1 MSTMVRVDETAL
13 RMEMLKNGMR
23 LITELETASGVPR
36 ATLDNMVAGRNT
48 PNQRTIQA
56 VFDALP
62 ASKVEDLFPIFFTHG
77 VTYDVTVTEG
87 GGCSGVGSEI

>member
-23 LITELETASGVPR
+23 LISDLETASGVPR
-36 ATLDNMVAGRNT
+36 ATIDNMITGRNT

-56 VFDALP
+56 IYDALP
-62 ASKVEDLFPIFFTHG
+62 ASKVEELFPIFFTHDLHDLQG
-77 VTYDVTVTEG
+77 LQIE
-87 GGCSGVGSEI
+87 